1 MSELLSK
8 WASELGIPVEKVQKA
23 LGGILTAMRGTLP
36 KETYQEVAGALPDSE
51 ESVAAFESTECAQET
66 SECSQEA
73 AQASGG
79 ILSSLSGALS
89 KAFGGAAKDSSPLIA
104 YLASSGLSLDKVQ
117 SLAAKVVGY
126 LKERGIA
133 PAAIAQVEKI
143 LPLPERQT
151 V

>member
-1 MSELLSK
+1 MSDLLSK
-8 WASELGIPVEKVQKA
+8 WASELGIPVDKVQKA

-36 KETYQEVAGALPDSE
+36 QETYQEVAAALPDSD
-51 ESVAAFESTECAQET
+51 ESVAAFESTECARGKRVAQEG
-66 SECSQEA
+66 EH
-73 AQASGG
+73 ASGG
-79 ILSSLSGALS
+79 ILSSLGGALS
-89 KAFGGAAKDSSPLIA
+89 KAFGGAVKDSSPLVS

-143 LPLPERQT
+143 LPLPERET